1 MGIQSFTPT
10 SGGLAGQSF
19 IDQVYL
25 IYKVRKWNRAGSP
38 GFYRATSALGKDGFV
53 YFLQNDGTLVQAP
66 LNGIANVTLPFT
78 EIRILGTQY
87 DMISLFKVSAKATDS
102 LTLTPN
108 YTKITSSGNYAFPT
122 NSVGFADAWLI
133 GGGGAAHPHGGGGGG
148 GGITEVT
155 SAPLAVGATV
165 AVVIGA
171 IGGDTI
177 FQGRR
182 ALRGGP
188 GRDNS
193 DADSGYPAAGGS
205 GSGSANNNRA
215 RIAGDGGIAAVA
227 ADKSQSTYLATL
239 GTALTVP
246 LPEQDLVTRY
256 PTPITPAN
264 HTGGGCDNSLGGHIG
279 GGGAGA
285 GGSGVNS
292 SNSHNHGGPGGA
304 PITGHSPWGI
314 TSLGVHS
321 VGAGGH
327 GGRHNPNSDNNTR
340 PPYPTG
346 FDANG
351 YGNGQNSRHSGTDGG
366 SGGVAWIRTW
376 SV

>member
-1 MGIQSFTPT
+1 MGIQSF
-10 SGGLAGQSF
+10 AGSSSSLPGQTF

-25 IYKVRKWNRAGSP
+25 TFKVRKWARAGSP

-53 YFLQNDGTLVQAP
+53 YFMQNNGTMVQAP
-66 LNGIANVTLPFT
+66 LNGIANVTHPFT
-78 EIRILGTQY
+78 EVRILATQF
-87 DMISLFKVSAKATDS
+87 DMISLFKVSAKGTDS

-133 GGGGAAHPHGGGGGG
+133 GGGGAATPHGGGGGG

-155 SAPLAVGATV
+155 SAPLPVGATV
-165 AVVIGA
+165 AITIGA
-171 IGGDTI
+171 VGGDTV

-182 ALRGGP
+182 ASRGGP
-188 GRDNS
+188 GADGN
-193 DADSGYPAAGGS
+193 DASTGFPTAGGS
-205 GSGSANNNRA
+205 GSGSPTNNRS
-215 RIAGDGGIAAVA
+215 RIAGDGGVA
-227 ADKSQSTYLATL
+227 TINADKSLSTYLATL
-239 GTALTVP
+239 GSALTVP
-246 LPEQDLVTRY
+246 LPEQDLVSRY

-264 HTGGGCDNSLGGHIG
+264 HTGGGCSDSLGGHIG
-279 GGGAGA
+279 GGGGGIGGA
-285 GGSGVNS
+285 GVNS
-292 SNSHNHGGPGGA
+292 SSSHNHGGPGGA

-314 TSLGVHS
+314 TSLGVHTI
-321 VGAGGH
+321 GAGGH
-327 GGRHNPNSDNNTR
+327 GGRHSPNSDGATR
-340 PPYPTG
+340 PPYPAG

-351 YGNGQNSRHSGTDGG
+351 HGNGSNSRHSSTDGG

>member
-10 SGGLAGQSF
+10 SGGLSGQTF

-25 IYKVRKWNRAGSP
+25 TYKVRRWNRAGSP

-53 YFLQNDGTLVQAP
+53 YFLQNNGTLVQAP

-78 EIRILGTQY
+78 EIRILATQY
-87 DMISLFKVSAKATDS
+87 DMISLYKVSAKGTDS

-122 NSVGFADAWLI
+122 NSIGFADAWLI
-133 GGGGAAHPHGGGGGG
+133 GGGGLAYHHSGGAGG

-155 SAPLAVGATV
+155 SAPLPVGATV
-165 AVVIGA
+165 AITIGA
-171 IGGDTI
+171 VGGDTV

-182 ALRGGP
+182 ASRGGP
-188 GRDNS
+188 STD
-193 DADSGYPAAGGS
+193 DTPPTGYPTSGGAGSGNGGS
-205 GSGSANNNRA
+205 NRSSVNP
-215 RIAGDGGIAAVA
+215 DGGAAQIAI
-227 ADKSQSTYLATL
+227 DKSQSTYLATL

-246 LPEQDLVTRY
+246 LPEQDIVSRY
-256 PTPITPAN
+256 PSPITPAN
-264 HTGGGCDNSLGGHIG
+264 HRGGDTQNSLTGHCG
-279 GGGAGA
+279 GGG
-285 GGSGVNS
+285 GGIGGPGVAA
-292 SNSHNHGGPGGA
+292 SNSHSHGGPGGA

-327 GGRHNPNSDNNTR
+327 GGRHSPNSDGQAR

-351 YGNGQNSRHSGTDGG
+351 YGNGSNSRHSSHDGG
-366 SGGVAWIRTW
+366 SGGAAWIRTW

>member
-10 SGGLAGQSF
+10 SGGLSGQQF

-25 IYKVRKWNRAGSP
+25 TFKVRRWNRTGSP

-53 YFLQNDGTLVQAP
+53 YFMLNNGTMVQAP

-78 EIRILGTQY
+78 EIRILATQF
-87 DMISLFKVSAKATDS
+87 DMISLYKVSAKGTDS
-102 LTLTPN
+102 LTLTAN
-108 YTKITSSGNYAFPT
+108 YTKITASGNYAFPT

-133 GGGGAAHPHGGGGGG
+133 GGGGSATAHGGGGGG

-165 AVVIGA
+165 SVVIGA
-171 IGGDTI
+171 VGGDTI

-182 ALRGGP
+182 ASRGGP
-188 GRDNS
+188 GRDGD
-193 DADSGYPAAGGS
+193 DAPTGFPTAGGS
-205 GSGSANNNRA
+205 GSGSPTNNRN
-215 RIAGDGGIAAVA
+215 RIAGDGGISTIST
-227 ADKSQSTYLATL
+227 DKSQSTYLATL

-246 LPEQDLVTRY
+246 LPEQDIVTRY
-256 PTPITPAN
+256 PTPLNPVN
-264 HTGGGCDNSLGGHIG
+264 HTGGGCSDSLGGHIG
-279 GGGAGA
+279 GGGGGIGGA
-285 GGSGVNS
+285 GVNS

-327 GGRHNPNSDNNTR
+327 GGRHSPNSDSAAR

-351 YGNGQNSRHSGTDGG
+351 YGNGSNSRHGGTDGG
-366 SGGVAWIRTW
+366 TGGVAWIRTW

>member
-10 SGGLAGQSF
+10 SGGLSGQTF

-25 IYKVRKWNRAGSP
+25 TFKVRRWNRAGSP
-38 GFYRATSALGKDGFV
+38 GFYRATSSLGKDGFV

-87 DMISLFKVSAKATDS
+87 DMISLYKVSAKGTDS

-133 GGGGAAHPHGGGGGG
+133 GGGGLAYHHSGGAGG

-155 SAPLAVGATV
+155 SAPLPVGATV
-165 AVVIGA
+165 AITIGA
-171 IGGDTI
+171 VGGDTV

-182 ALRGGP
+182 ASRGGP
-188 GRDNS
+188 SLDGTPPT
-193 DADSGYPAAGGS
+193 GYPTSGGAGS
-205 GSGSANNNRA
+205 GNGGANRSSVNP
-215 RIAGDGGIAAVA
+215 DGGAAQIAI
-227 ADKSQSTYLATL
+227 DKGQSTYLATL

-246 LPEQDLVTRY
+246 LPEQDIVSRY
-256 PTPITPAN
+256 PSPITPAN
-264 HTGGGCDNSLGGHIG
+264 HIGGDTQNSLTGHCG
-279 GGGAGA
+279 GGG
-285 GGSGVNS
+285 GGIGGPGVAAS
-292 SNSHNHGGPGGA
+292 SSHNHGGPGGA
-304 PITGHSPWGI
+304 PITGHSPWGM

-327 GGRHNPNSDNNTR
+327 GGRHNPNSDSQAR

-346 FDANG
+346 FDENG
-351 YGNGQNSRHSGTDGG
+351 YGNGSNSRHSSHDGG
-366 SGGVAWIRTW
+366 SGGAAWIRTW

>member
-10 SGGLAGQSF
+10 SGGLSGQTF

-25 IYKVRKWNRAGSP
+25 TYKVRKWNRGGSP

-53 YFLQNDGTLVQAP
+53 YFLQSDGSLVQAP
-66 LNGIANVTLPFT
+66 LNGIANITLPFT
-78 EIRILGTQY
+78 EIRILATQY
-87 DMISLFKVSAKATDS
+87 DMISLYKVSAKGTDS

-108 YTKITSSGNYAFPT
+108 YTKITASGNYAFPS

-133 GGGGAAHPHGGGGGG
+133 GGGGQAFHHAGGGGG

-155 SAPLAVGATV
+155 SAPLPVGATV
-165 AVVIGA
+165 AIVIGA
-171 IGGDTI
+171 VGGDTI

-182 ALRGGP
+182 ASRGGP
-188 GRDNS
+188 G
-193 DADSGYPAAGGS
+193 AEPTPPTGYPTAGGS
-205 GSGSANNNRA
+205 ASESAGNNKPSVL
-215 RIAGDGGIAAVA
+215 GDGGAATIAV
-227 ADKSQSTYLATL
+227 DKSQSTYLATL
-239 GTALTVP
+239 GSALTVP
-246 LPEQDLVTRY
+246 LPEQDIVSRY

-264 HTGGGCDNSLGGHIG
+264 HAGGATFNNLTGHCG
-279 GGGAGA
+279 GGG
-285 GGSGVNS
+285 GGIGGPGVAAS
-292 SNSHNHGGPGGA
+292 SSHNHGGPGGA

-327 GGRHNPNSDNNTR
+327 GGRHSPNSNDQAR

-351 YGNGQNSRHSGTDGG
+351 YGNGSNSRHSSTDGG
-366 SGGVAWIRTW
+366 TGGVAWIRTW

>member
-1 MGIQSFTPT
+1 MAIQSF
-10 SGGLAGQSF
+10 AGSSSSLPGQTF

-25 IYKVRKWNRAGSP
+25 TFKVRKWNRAGSP

-53 YFLQNDGTLVQAP
+53 YFMQNNGTMVQAP
-66 LNGIANVTLPFT
+66 LNGIANVTHPFT
-78 EIRILGTQY
+78 EIRILATQF
-87 DMISLFKVSAKATDS
+87 DMISLFKVSAKGTDS
-102 LTLTPN
+102 LTLTAN

-133 GGGGAAHPHGGGGGG
+133 GGGGQAVHHGGGGGG
-148 GGITEVT
+148 AGITEVY

-165 AVVIGA
+165 AITIGA
-171 IGGDTI
+171 VGGDTV

-182 ALRGGP
+182 ASRGGP
-188 GRDNS
+188 G
-193 DADSGYPAAGGS
+193 ADHEGFSGWPCAGGS
-205 GSGSANNNRA
+205 GSSNAGNNRPA
-215 RIAGDGGIAAVA
+215 VNGDGGAAQIAI
-227 ADKSQSTYLATL
+227 DKSQSTYLATL

-246 LPEQDLVTRY
+246 LPEQDIVSRY
-256 PTPITPAN
+256 PTPIVPAN
-264 HTGGGCDNSLGGHIG
+264 HAGGATLNSLTGHCG
-279 GGGAGA
+279 GGG
-285 GGSGVNS
+285 GGIGGPGVAA

-327 GGRHNPNSDNNTR
+327 GGRHNPNSDGQPR
-340 PPYPTG
+340 PPLPTG
-346 FDANG
+346 FDVNG
-351 YGNGQNSRHSGTDGG
+351 YGNGSNSRHSSTDGG